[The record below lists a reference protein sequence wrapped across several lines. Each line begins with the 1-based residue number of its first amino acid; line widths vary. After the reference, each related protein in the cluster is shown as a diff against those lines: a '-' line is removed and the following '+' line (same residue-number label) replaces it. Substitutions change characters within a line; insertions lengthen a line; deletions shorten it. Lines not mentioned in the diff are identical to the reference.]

1 MRAIRLHGDQSL
13 RVDELP
19 EPTGDVVV
27 SVDTV
32 GVCGS
37 DAGAYLGKPAYEFL
51 TRPRVLGHEYVGTV
65 ESVNV
70 EGTELEPGDRVVER
84 PLRPCGACTPCCRG
98 RDNVCDRLELTGFH
112 HDGAFAPRI
121 ASSADELHPVPDGMP
136 DTRAAMLEPLSVAY
150 RGVVRL
156 GDIEA
161 GERVLV
167 LGPGPIGSLA
177 GLLAERAG
185 ADVRVVGLQRDEH
198 RLEMLET
205 VGLDVDTLG
214 SSADPIPDGAFDV
227 AVDAT
232 GSPDGVETTVDAVR
246 PGGRAVL
253 LGIPSGSVELDVAK
267 AVRSEK
273 QILPSYSC
281 LSEDLDRTIALQSG
295 PCAIAVE
302 QLATEFDPSDP
313 TAAFEAFVAGDVIK
327 PVFTVGDRQ
336 P

>member
-1 MRAIRLHGDQSL
+1 MRAIRLHGDQRL

-27 SVDTV
+27 AVDTV

-65 ESVNV
+65 ESVNA
-70 EGTELEPGDRVVER
+70 EGTGLDPGDRVVAR
-84 PLRPCGACTPCCRG
+84 PLRPCGVCTPCRRG
-98 RDNVCDRLELTGFH
+98 RDNVCERLELTGFH

-121 ASSADELHPVPDGMP
+121 ASSADELHPVPDGIP
-136 DTRAAMLEPLSVAY
+136 DTGAAMIEPLSVAY
-150 RGVVRL
+150 RGVVRI
-156 GDIEA
+156 GGVEA

-185 ADVRVVGLQRDEH
+185 ADVTVVGLQRDKQ
-198 RLEMLET
+198 RLEMLES

-214 SSADPIPDGAFDV
+214 GSDNPVPDGTFDV

-232 GSPDGVETTVDAVR
+232 GSPDGVETAVDAVR

-253 LGIPSGSVELDVAK
+253 LGIPSGSVELDAAK
-267 AVRSEK
+267 AVRSETE
-273 QILPSYSC
+273 IRPSYSC
-281 LSEDLDRTIALQSG
+281 LSEDIDRTITLQTG
-295 PCAIAVE
+295 PRAIPVE

-313 TAAFEAFVAGDVIK
+313 AAAFEAFIAGDVIK
-327 PVFTVGDRQ
+327 PVFTLGDWQ